1 VSDPQIVRRALAA
14 TRAELAAEP
23 PLRMPRDLAGR
34 LAEELDRV
42 DREADGVA
50 RAPRAPAARRRRPV
64 VLTAAAAAVAVAL
77 ALPVAQGPADPGDA
91 APDLAG
97 AVAAT
102 LAAPPSGPFTDR
114 SRLGA
119 CLSAVGAAPPG
130 PVVGTRET
138 TMNGRSGVLVVMTT
152 GVLGRFRVV
161 LAEPGCGLDTPAA
174 GGALLV
180 DSVLGG

>member
-1 VSDPQIVRRALAA
+1 VSDPENVRGALAA
-14 TRAELAAEP
+14 TRAELAAVP

-42 DREADGVA
+42 DREADAVA
-50 RAPRAPAARRRRPV
+50 RTQRAPAARRRPL
-64 VLTAAAAAVAVAL
+64 VLTAAAAALAIAV
-77 ALPVAQGPADPGDA
+77 ALPVARRPAAPEA
-91 APDLAG
+91 AVPDLAG

-161 LAEPGCGLDTPAA
+161 LAEPGCGLDAPTA

>member
-1 VSDPQIVRRALAA
+1 MSDPQIVRRALAA

-64 VLTAAAAAVAVAL
+64 VLTAAAAAVAL

-102 LAAPPSGPFTDR
+102 LAAPPGGPFTDR

-152 GVLGRFRVV
+152 GVLGRFRVL
-161 LAEPGCGLDTPAA
+161 LAEPGCGLDAPAA

>member
-64 VLTAAAAAVAVAL
+64 VLTAAAAAVAL

-119 CLSAVGAAPPG
+119 CLSVVGAAPPG

>member
-64 VLTAAAAAVAVAL
+64 VLTAAAAAVAL

>member
-23 PLRMPRDLAGR
+23 PLRMPGDLAGR

-64 VLTAAAAAVAVAL
+64 VLTAAAVAVAL

>member
-1 VSDPQIVRRALAA
+1 VSDPEIGRRVLAA

-64 VLTAAAAAVAVAL
+64 VLTAAAAAVAL

-102 LAAPPSGPFTDR
+102 LAAPPGGPFTDR

-161 LAEPGCGLDTPAA
+161 LAEPGCGLDAPAA

>member
-1 VSDPQIVRRALAA
+1 MSDPQIVRRALAA

-23 PLRMPRDLAGR
+23 PLRMPGDLAGR

-64 VLTAAAAAVAVAL
+64 ALTAAAAAVAVAL

-138 TMNGRSGVLVVMTT
+138 TINGRSRVLVVMTT

>member
-1 VSDPQIVRRALAA
+1 MSDPQIVRRALAA

-23 PLRMPRDLAGR
+23 PLRMPGDLAGR

-102 LAAPPSGPFTDR
+102 LTAPPSGPFTDR

>member
-1 VSDPQIVRRALAA
+1 MSDPQIVRRALAA

-23 PLRMPRDLAGR
+23 PLRMPGDLAGR

-64 VLTAAAAAVAVAL
+64 VLTAAAVAVAL

>member
-64 VLTAAAAAVAVAL
+64 VLTAAAAAVAL

-119 CLSAVGAAPPG
+119 CLSVVGAAPPG

-180 DSVLGG
+180 DSVLGE